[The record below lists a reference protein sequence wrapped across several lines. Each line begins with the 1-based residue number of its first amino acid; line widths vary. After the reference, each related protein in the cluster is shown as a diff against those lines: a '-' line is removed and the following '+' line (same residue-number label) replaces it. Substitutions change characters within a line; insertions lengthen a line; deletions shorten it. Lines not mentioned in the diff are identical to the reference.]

1 MKRILTVAAM
11 VVALGVAFFLG
22 WVRLPYYAVG
32 PGPAR
37 QVLPLIRVQGAP
49 RYESSGTWI
58 MTTVR
63 FFPVTS
69 LQALWAWLDPHQSLV
84 RRDVLFPGGET
95 RQQEQQRSLSQ
106 MDQSKI
112 DAAYVVLNRLEGYP
126 GNHDDGALIEAVV
139 PGCPAE
145 GELFAGDVVEAID
158 GVTVTSRVQASKTL
172 DRIPA
177 DEPITFRIRAAGET
191 HDIEVERGTCGGS
204 DHPLVGI
211 RMVNVFP
218 IGVSISSG
226 DVGGPSAGLMWA
238 LGLYDLLT
246 PGDLTDGRT
255 IAGTGTIDTRGHV
268 GPIGGISDKVVAAER
283 AGADLFLV
291 PRDDMDR
298 LREADTDDMKLIP
311 VGTFDEALAAL
322 RSA

>member
-1 MKRILTVAAM
+1 
-11 VVALGVAFFLG
+11 
-22 WVRLPYYAVG
+22 
-32 PGPAR
+32 
-37 QVLPLIRVQGAP
+37 
-49 RYESSGTWI
+49 

-63 FFPVTS
+63 IFPVTP
-69 LQALWAWLDPHQSLV
+69 LQAMWAWLDPHLSLV

-95 RQQEQQRSLSQ
+95 GQQEQQRSLSQ

-112 DAAYVVLNRLEGYP
+112 DAAYVVLSQLEGYP
-126 GNHDDGALIEAVV
+126 RHHGEGALIEGVV

-158 GVTVTSRVQASKTL
+158 GMFVTSRVQASRTL

-177 DEPITFRIRAAGET
+177 DEPITFRVRAAGET
-191 HDIEVERGTCGGS
+191 HHIELSREACAGIDR
-204 DHPLVGI
+204 PLVGI

-246 PGDLTDGRT
+246 PGDLTGGR
-255 IAGTGTIDTRGHV
+255 IVAGTGTIDTDGNV
-268 GPIGGISDKVVAAER
+268 GPIGGITDKVEAAER
-283 AGADLFLV
+283 AGAGLFLV
-291 PRDDMDR
+291 PRDDMDELRGISTGDMR
-298 LREADTDDMKLIP
+298 LVP
-311 VGTFDEALAAL
+311 VNTFDGALEALGGA
-322 RSA
+322 